1 MIAQSAAIVKTDYA
15 ADFFA
20 RILGKELIELAKSG
34 LPTARGS
41 RAADWIG
48 ANSMSHIL
56 AALTATNRRVMWVAL
71 CSGLRISDVLNIKT
85 AQIVQKNEGSLD
97 GCKVSV
103 REQKTGQT
111 RRFWLPRELRLE
123 LLAHAGKLYVFP
135 NRRGQNRPRTRQAV
149 EKDIHRACA
158 LLRLPAAVTVSPHT
172 ARKIYA
178 VQHGRG
184 SLHHRSKIVEL
195 MYDTADLSTI
205 KKLRGRR
212 EDLTK

>member
-1 MIAQSAAIVKTDYA
+1 M
-15 ADFFA
+15 
-20 RILGKELIELAKSG
+20 IELAKTG
-34 LPTARGS
+34 LQTSRGS
-41 RAADWIG
+41 RAADWV
-48 ANSMSHIL
+48 NEQSMSHIL
-56 AALTATNRRVMWVAL
+56 AALTPPNRRVMWVAL

-85 AQIVQKNEGSLD
+85 AQVVGKKGDLD
-97 GCKVSV
+97 CGIKISV

-195 MYDTADLSTI
+195 MYDTADIATI
-205 KKLRGRR
+205 KKLRWRR